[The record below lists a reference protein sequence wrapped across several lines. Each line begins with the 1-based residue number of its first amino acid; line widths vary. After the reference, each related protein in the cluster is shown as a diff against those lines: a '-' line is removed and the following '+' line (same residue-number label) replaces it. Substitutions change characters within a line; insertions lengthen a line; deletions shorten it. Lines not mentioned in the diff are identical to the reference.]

1 MAIEDWPAAPREWL
15 ENGLLD
21 RILRFIGRAKDE
33 KWALDVAIYEYELK
47 AIVDAVN
54 AAHKRGV
61 KVRVLYH
68 AKNGRRTDGVRT
80 RPT

>member
-1 MAIEDWPAAPREWL
+1 MARQPAQMAGERV
-15 ENGLLD
+15 LD
-21 RILRFIGRAKDE
+21 RILGFIGRAKDG

-61 KVRVLYH
+61 ELRVLYH
-68 AKNGRRTDGVRT
+68 AKEDDEQTART
-80 RPT
+80 RRA